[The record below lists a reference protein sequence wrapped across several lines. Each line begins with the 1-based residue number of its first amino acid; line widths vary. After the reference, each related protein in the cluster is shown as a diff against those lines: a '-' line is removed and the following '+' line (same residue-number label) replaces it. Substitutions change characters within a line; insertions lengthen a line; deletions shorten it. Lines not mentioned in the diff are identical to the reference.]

1 MLNIKPVHN
10 GNEVALSHYELPI
23 KQMIFSGH
31 PRYIITRKK
40 ENYYPYV
47 IELDNEVI
55 GVFALE
61 VGGIL
66 TQFQFDP
73 KGIYLRGLSISYHH
87 QQKGYFKDIIQLIE
101 QEIQKRFNDKENLY
115 LTVNVR
121 NNAYFAFIKSGFI
134 DEKRTIKQGIS
145 HLKVMKKHLS

>member
-10 GNEVALSHYELPI
+10 GNEIALTHYELPI

-31 PRYIITRKK
+31 PRYIITREK

-47 IELDNEVI
+47 IEKDNEVI

-61 VGGIL
+61 FGAIL
-66 TQFQFDP
+66 TQFQFEP
-73 KGIYLRGLSISYHH
+73 NSIYLRGLSISYNH
-87 QQKGYFKDIIQLIE
+87 QQKGYFKEIIQLIE
-101 QEIQKRFNDKENLY
+101 HEIQHRFNDKYALY

-134 DEKRTIKQGIS
+134 DEKRTVKQGFN